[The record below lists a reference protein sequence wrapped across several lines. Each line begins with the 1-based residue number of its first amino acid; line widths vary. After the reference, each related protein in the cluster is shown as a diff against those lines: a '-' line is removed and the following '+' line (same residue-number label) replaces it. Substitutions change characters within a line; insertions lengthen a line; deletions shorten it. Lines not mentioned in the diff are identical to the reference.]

1 MPLSRAD
8 RRRSKVSLQL
18 KPSEL
23 KAVEKQMKRV
33 EDMRAEVCSWLRAF
47 KPRCDA
53 GLASRH
59 FAGSPLLMLPRI

>member
-47 KPRCDA
+47 KPRCDMRGSRPA
-53 GLASRH
+53 TSLAHRC
-59 FAGSPLLMLPRI
+59 